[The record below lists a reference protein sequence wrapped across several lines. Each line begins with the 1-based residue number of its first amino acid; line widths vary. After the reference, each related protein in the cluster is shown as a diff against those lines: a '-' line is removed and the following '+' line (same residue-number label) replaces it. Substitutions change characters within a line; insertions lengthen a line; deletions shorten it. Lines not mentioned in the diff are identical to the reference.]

1 MARSRKLTMGMLNI
15 TLHPHSPQKYVELFN
30 ALFALSETADTTMNH
45 KMFIG
50 RVTPITEGTELD
62 GLAGEF
68 YRFFNLDKRSAWL
81 STETRRALRKGET
94 DRVKNIPDDLK
105 PDASSFQFVFYP
117 HDHRLVFSVRG
128 QYFENSLINPRTPPS
143 MSPRSLVAV
152 LDQLCANPHIVK
164 NFGKVEITA
173 EPMKDKV
180 EEMLSLKRLQHFVIE
195 LTRPNPDDFKAIE
208 RRFLKKLD
216 DQNVRQQTIE
226 LKAAT
231 GSGILLDDD
240 TKQVARVAASN
251 GKVIA
256 EGYDEHGKRVFE
268 STEEHPYTD
277 IVWYNPRVQ
286 QPIEVLVYRAR
297 DFVRRVVGGR

>member
-1 MARSRKLTMGMLNI
+1 MARPRKLTMGMINI
-15 TLHPHSPQKYVELFN
+15 TLHPHSPQKYVDLFD

-45 KMFIG
+45 KIFLG
-50 RVTPITEGTELD
+50 RVTPINEGEPLN

-81 STETRRALRKGET
+81 STETRRALKKSET

-117 HDHRLVFSVRG
+117 HDHRLVFTLRG
-128 QYFENSLINPRTPPS
+128 QYFENSLVNPRTPPS
-143 MSPRSLVAV
+143 MSPRSLVSV
-152 LDQLCANPHIVK
+152 LEQLCANPQIVK
-164 NFGKVEITA
+164 AFGTVEITA

-180 EEMLSLKRLQHFVIE
+180 EEMLTLKRLQHFVVE
-195 LTRPNPDDFKAIE
+195 LTRPNPDDFKTLE

-231 GSGILLDDD
+231 GSGIVLDDD
-240 TKQVARVAASN
+240 MKQVARVAASN
-251 GKVIA
+251 GKVVA
-256 EGYDEHGKRVFE
+256 EGYNEQGKRVFE
-268 STEEHPYTD
+268 STEEHPCTD
-277 IVWYNPRVQ
+277 TVTYNPRIQ
-286 QPIEVLVYRAR
+286 QPIEALVDRAR
-297 DFVRRVVGGR
+297 DFVRRIVGGQ